1 MTEDLA
7 ARSHHPPAWQ
17 TPNTGTTFKD
27 GSAYSKTVFKA
38 ISKISLRIKAGTS
51 KSTIYSPMPCHA
63 SSTEE
68 GKLLLPVQKAQGAA
82 VPRELGLGAQ
92 PGSAD
97 PAHQGVP
104 AQTHRREH

>member
-7 ARSHHPPAWQ
+7 ARSHHPPALQ
-17 TPNTGTTFKD
+17 TPSAGTTFKD

-38 ISKISLRIKAGTS
+38 ISKMSLQVRAGTS
-51 KSTIYSPMPCHA
+51 KSTIYSPMPYHA

-68 GKLLLPVQKAQGAA
+68 GKLLLPVQKAQGASA
-82 VPRELGLGAQ
+82 PGEIGLGAQ

-97 PAHQGVP
+97 PAHQGAP
-104 AQTHRREH
+104 AQTHRKEH